1 MNTAFEPEAPVALRP
16 ALTKPEQILRGA
28 VQEFLARGYAA
39 ASMDRVAAAAGVSK
53 ATVYSHFG
61 DKETLFKAMVECLAK
76 QRMQVIMEDL
86 DRTLPPR
93 EAMRKLMQLA
103 LIDCC
108 GNAEFQDFKRML
120 VGVSGQFPELAKT
133 FVEHLAKPG
142 IQELTNYFEECPAF
156 NFPDPEATARIVV
169 GAIVHFGM
177 VQSLLHG
184 AEIVP
189 MEPERLVAAL
199 EYLLF
204 PG

>member
-1 MNTAFEPEAPVALRP
+1 MNTVIASQPSPLPRLPE
-16 ALTKPEQILRGA
+16 TKTEQILRGA
-28 VQEFLARGYAA
+28 VQEFLAKGYAA

-76 QRMQVIMEDL
+76 QRMQAIMEDL

-93 EAMRKLMQLA
+93 QAMRKLIQLG

-142 IQELTNYFEECPAF
+142 IRELTNYFEECPEF
-156 NFPDPEATARIVV
+156 QFPDPEATARIVV

-189 MEPERLVAAL
+189 MEPERLVDAL

-204 PG
+204 PV

>member
-1 MNTAFEPEAPVALRP
+1 MNPAIASQTPTDQRP
-16 ALTKPEQILRGA
+16 AVTKTEQILRGA
-28 VQEFLARGYAA
+28 VQEFLAKGYAA

-61 DKETLFKAMVECLAK
+61 DKETLFKAMVEFLAK
-76 QRMQVIMEDL
+76 QKMRVIMEDL
-86 DRTLPPR
+86 DRSLPPR
-93 EAMRKLMQLA
+93 EAMRKLIQLA

-142 IQELTNYFEECPAF
+142 IQALRDYFEECPAF
-156 NFPDPEATARIVV
+156 DFPDSEATARIVV